1 MSDTKFCQF
10 CGKSIPSDALFCAS
24 CGSQVEESTSY
35 GQQAAAYQPQPQ
47 PQQQQY
53 YQAQPNPSIIINNNT
68 SYRDPSKLRNKWISL
83 ALCFFT
89 VFGHKFYEGKIG
101 MGVLYL
107 FTGGLFGIGWFVD
120 LFVLACK
127 PTEYYVE

>member
-10 CGKSIPSDALFCAS
+10 CGKSIPSDALFCAA
-24 CGSQVEESTSY
+24 CGSQVEESTTS
-35 GQQAAAYQPQPQ
+35 GQHAYQQQP
-47 PQQQQY
+47 PPYQQQQY
-53 YQAQPNPSIIINNNT
+53 YQAQPNPTIIINNSST
-68 SYRDPSKLRNKWISL
+68 SYQDPSKLRNKWISL

-101 MGVLYL
+101 MGILYL

-120 LFVLACK
+120 LFVLAFK